1 MNLPHRSKVV
11 LIQTGKALPFF
22 ISLLVMVSYMEN
34 TYAMINGNFV
44 FYGGC
49 YVLNK
54 PISHFIG
61 NIFEYD
67 VLIVV
72 VALITSIAVE
82 TCMWNKLCILYLAL
96 HLVFKH
102 YIQEIELDEYQVYVI
117 STINVVISGFF
128 CYKGIAI
135 WLKNIKIKR

>member
-34 TYAMINGNFV
+34 TYAMITENIV
-44 FYGGC
+44 VYGDC

-67 VLIVV
+67 VLVV
-72 VALITSIAVE
+72 VIALITSIAVE
-82 TCMWNKLCILYLAL
+82 TCVWNKLCILYLAL

-102 YIQEIELDEYQVYVI
+102 YIQEIELDDCQVYVV
-117 STINVVISGFF
+117 STTNIMISGFF

-135 WLKNIKIKR
+135 WLKNIKFKR